1 MNDEVRHSTDA
12 NRMYR
17 VGTIRMRMAP
27 ADAKESCVCV
37 YFNCQYI
44 YIYVK

>member
-17 VGTIRMRMAP
+17 VGTVRMRMAP

-37 YFNCQYI
+37 CVF
-44 YIYVK
+44 